1 MHNHPPV
8 NQSSQRGACYPVRG
22 RAFSRYTPHVV
33 TAFLLFVVSAA
44 CSDDG
49 RGPLNGSVDGGDV
62 DVLHGELGEP
72 VPGLSADERAAFE
85 AGARLFE
92 RQFTPEE
99 GLGPRFN
106 ENSCDACHTFPVDG
120 GSGETNVRRVSNT
133 TEVGRCDILAEQ
145 SGPNLRIQVTPLLAA
160 AGGEPVRDFS
170 IGSHTGVFTIPFVF
184 GLGLV
189 DAIPLET
196 LQALEDPD
204 DRDGDGISGRLGR
217 DGQGRPARFGRKGD
231 VASLADFIDGAF
243 RLEMGITT
251 PMTPDETLAGVAPGV
266 PDGVDPAPDPEIDAE
281 ALAAVDAFVRF
292 LVPPAP
298 GPVDDPVEIEGRGH
312 FQTLGCIACHV
323 PILEAG
329 GDAPP
334 ALAGRAVALYSDLLL
349 HDLGPELESVCA
361 PGATTTEHRTEPL
374 MGLRYRDRYLH
385 DGRATRVMDAILAH
399 GGEAERARSAF
410 EALDRLQ
417 QEAVL
422 RFLGTL

>member
-1 MHNHPPV
+1 MNP
-8 NQSSQRGACYPVRG
+8 SSIHRISYPFPERG
-22 RAFSRYTPHVV
+22 FSRNTSR
-33 TAFLLFVVSAA
+33 TAAAFLLLAGLCA
-44 CSDDG
+44 CG
-49 RGPLNGSVDGGDV
+49 DGGSDPL
-62 DVLHGELGEP
+62 DGMQGDESPNLLHGELGTP
-72 VPGLSADERAAFE
+72 VPGLSAEERAAFD

-92 RQFTPEE
+92 RQFTQEE

-133 TEVGRCDILAEQ
+133 TPQGRCDVLEAQ

-160 AGGEPVRDFS
+160 AGGEPVRDVS

-184 GLGLV
+184 GLGVV
-189 DAIPLET
+189 DAIPLAT

-217 DGQGRPARFGRKGD
+217 DAGGRPARFGRKGD

-251 PMTPDETLAGVAPGV
+251 PTTPDERFAGVAPGV
-266 PDGVDPAPDPEIDAE
+266 PDGVDPAADPEIDAE
-281 ALAAVDAFVRF
+281 AFAAVDAFVRF
-292 LVPPAP
+292 LVPPSP
-298 GPVDDPVEIEGRGH
+298 GLVDDPLEVEGRSR
-312 FQTLGCIACHV
+312 FQELGCTGCHV
-323 PILEAG
+323 PVLQAG
-329 GDAPP
+329 DDAPP

-349 HDLGPELESVCA
+349 HDLGPDLESVCA

-399 GGEAERARSAF
+399 GGEAEAARVAF

-422 RFLGTL
+422 RFLATL